1 MLFDFNP
8 SNNFSKQA
16 GIFGLPFAYDNARLI
31 LIPICWDVT
40 TSYREGSALAP
51 ENILDAS
58 YQLDLY
64 DPIWGNVW
72 EKGIYLMEID
82 EEISD
87 VNSIER
93 RKARS
98 IIDFFENEEGEL
110 PPRLKKALKEVN
122 DACDQTNSYV
132 FQKVKKVF
140 EDNKIPAL
148 VGGDHSISF
157 SSISFLSSHY
167 QNFGILQFDAHADLR
182 KAYMGFS
189 HSHASVMRNVLENN
203 SGIKKLVQVGIRDL
217 CQEEM
222 DFIQTHDEIKTF
234 FMKKIRYE
242 QFTGKTWHVI
252 AQEIVDQ
259 LPENIYIS
267 FDIDGLD
274 ATLCPHTGTPVPGG
288 LLYDEVTYLLDTI
301 VKQGKTI
308 VGFDLVETGY
318 DPINHWDEIVSCRLL
333 YQLCLATL
341 ASQKN

>member
-16 GIFGLPFAYDNARLI
+16 GIFGLPFTYEDAKLI
-31 LIPICWDVT
+31 LIPVSWDVT

-51 ENILDAS
+51 ENILEAS

-72 EKGIYLMEID
+72 EKGIYMLDIN

-87 VNSIER
+87 INSIER

-110 PPRLKKALKEVN
+110 PNRLEKALKEVN
-122 DACDQTNSYV
+122 EACENTNAYIFQT
-132 FQKVKKVF
+132 VKKVF
-140 EDNKIPAL
+140 QDKKIPAL
-148 VGGDHSISF
+148 IGGDHSISF
-157 SSISFLSSHY
+157 ASIFFLSSQY
-167 QNFGILQFDAHADLR
+167 KNFGVLQFDAHADLR
-182 KAYMGFS
+182 KAYMRFTY
-189 HSHASVMRNVLENN
+189 SHASVMRNVLENN
-203 SGIKKLVQVGIRDL
+203 PDIKLVQVGIRDF

-222 DFIQTHDEIKTF
+222 DFISSHETIKTF
-234 FMKKIRYE
+234 FMKNLRYE
-242 QFTGKTWHVI
+242 QFAGKTWHELATKII
-252 AQEIVDQ
+252 AQ
-259 LPENIYIS
+259 LPDHVYIT

-288 LLYDEVTYLLDTI
+288 LFFDEVTYLLNLM
-301 VKQGKTI
+301 VKNGKTI
-308 VGFDLVETGY
+308 VGFDLVESGY
-318 DPINHWDEIVSCRLL
+318 DPVNHWDEIVSSRLL

-341 ASQKN
+341 ASQKG